1 MEDGIRLAEQLI
13 DEGAAMKKLEE
24 FVKESNR

>member
-1 MEDGIRLAEQLI
+1 MEDGIRLAEKLI

-24 FVKESNR
+24 FAKESNR

>member
-1 MEDGIRLAEQLI
+1 MKNIEKYQKLI